1 MRTGEQFTRN
11 LRYRQSAL
19 NSDLDGMNFA
29 KTVGSGSRWKM
40 PWSCKLT
47 ISTEEVSLKVET
59 VVAFLTAKYTE
70 QKTGF
75 DDGWN
80 ATGTQTTSLFSVLNV
95 LLLIRSNVPESLGE
109 CRDKRFP

>member
-1 MRTGEQFTRN
+1 MRTGEQFNRN
-11 LRYRQSAL
+11 LRYRQTAL

-70 QKTGF
+70 Q
-75 DDGWN
+75 
-80 ATGTQTTSLFSVLNV
+80 
-95 LLLIRSNVPESLGE
+95 
-109 CRDKRFP
+109 